1 MSTLSQEGHMTK
13 AILQDM
19 MNVTIIEEVASGSE
33 RVRGE
38 TPAFKFGSTG
48 ALVVMLACAVLW

>member
-1 MSTLSQEGHMTK
+1 MTK